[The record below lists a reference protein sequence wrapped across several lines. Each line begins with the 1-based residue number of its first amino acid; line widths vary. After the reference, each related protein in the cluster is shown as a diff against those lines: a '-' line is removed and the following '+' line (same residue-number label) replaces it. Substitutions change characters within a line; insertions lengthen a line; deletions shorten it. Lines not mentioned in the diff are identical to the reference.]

1 MKKLRSALALLLC
14 LALSLTLTPAAFA
27 EEPTGDYLVWE
38 ETPAA
43 NEAAPVIEIQP
54 QNTTAADGT
63 QTTFSVTAAGGS
75 LKYQWQYRTSSSG
88 SWTNSTSTSGKTK
101 NYTVNARTAIDGYQ
115 YRCRVSNS
123 AGTVY
128 TSVVTLTVS
137 SSSVSKP
144 VITQQPTNFSAPNG
158 TQTTISVTAT
168 GTELQYLWQYRK
180 NSSSSWTNSRIFTVN
195 ARTSIN
201 GYQYRC
207 RVSNSAGEVY
217 TNVVTL
223 TVTSPSA
230 IPTIT
235 TQPRSVT
242 AADGTPTTFII
253 DAIGTDLNYQ
263 WQYRTSSSGSWKDST
278 AESGKTDEYTV
289 NARTAINGYQYRCKV
304 SNAAGTAYSN
314 VVTLTVATK
323 PVITTQPK
331 SITAP
336 DGATVTMSVEASG
349 VDLSYQWQCRDLSGA
364 SWRDADEGGAKTNT
378 ISLNASNIS
387 SVFGYRE
394 YRCIVSNIAGTVY
407 SDMATLRKM
416 TAPTIT
422 TQPQSV
428 TAAAGTTATFTI
440 AASGDGLNYQW
451 QYCANESGAWVDS
464 SATSGKTKTYTVN
477 ARAAIDG
484 YQYRC
489 KVSNS
494 AGTVYSSI
502 VTLTVVTKPTITT
515 QPTNVT
521 AADGTT
527 ATFTVAASGTG
538 LSYQWQY
545 RTSASG
551 AWKDSTSPS
560 GKMSAYTVNARAAIN
575 GYQYRCK
582 VSNSAGTVYSS
593 IVTLTVATT
602 PTITTQPT
610 NVTAAAGTTATFTIA
625 ASGTDLQYQ
634 WQYRVSASSAWMDTT
649 EAGGKTNTYTVNAR
663 AAINGYQYRCRV
675 YNAAGEVYSDVVT
688 LSTHLDPPTITAAT
702 VMGTM
707 VTLTWSAVPAAASY
721 TVYLAKSGDA
731 LEAHESG
738 ITGTTLTIS
747 GLDKNTSYN
756 FAVDAVADAL
766 TARSTA
772 VTVTTEDITYR
783 ALLIGEENFS
793 KRCTR
798 NRGDVGLM
806 SNMLSSV
813 KGPDGGRYSIET
825 CYDVDNSAIH
835 SAIFSTF
842 SGADSDDVS
851 LFFIASHGVT
861 SDADGTYAGALLTL
875 VNGGPSTEYLPLE
888 TLASWLGLVP
898 GKVIVIL
905 GSCGSGAAVFEGADS
920 QNGIA
925 ANAAQADPDAFNE
938 AVVQAFAGEDRL
950 VLSGEHTYYFGENGG
965 DATLQFNLGDF
976 CTSKFYVLTASRHQ
990 ELSWGSE
997 RERCN
1002 IFTKHL
1008 IAGVSN
1014 TMPADTDGDSAVTL
1028 HELFLYI
1035 KENATGPY
1043 VVSGVTYYQNVQEYP
1058 KNSSYKL
1065 FKK

>member
-14 LALSLTLTPAAFA
+14 LAISLTLTPAAFA

-168 GTELQYLWQYRK
+168 GTGLQYQWEYRK
-180 NSSSSWTNSRIFTVN
+180 SSSGAWTNSIAASANSRIFTVN
-195 ARTSIN
+195 ARTAIN

-230 IPTIT
+230 LPTIT
-235 TQPRSVT
+235 TQPRS
-242 AADGTPTTFII
+242 
-253 DAIGTDLNYQ
+253 
-263 WQYRTSSSGSWKDST
+263 
-278 AESGKTDEYTV
+278 
-289 NARTAINGYQYRCKV
+289 
-304 SNAAGTAYSN
+304 
-314 VVTLTVATK
+314 
-323 PVITTQPK
+323 
-331 SITAP
+331 
-336 DGATVTMSVEASG
+336 
-349 VDLSYQWQCRDLSGA
+349 
-364 SWRDADEGGAKTNT
+364 
-378 ISLNASNIS
+378 
-387 SVFGYRE
+387 
-394 YRCIVSNIAGTVY
+394 
-407 SDMATLRKM
+407 
-416 TAPTIT
+416 
-422 TQPQSV
+422 
-428 TAAAGTTATFTI
+428 
-440 AASGDGLNYQW
+440 
-451 QYCANESGAWVDS
+451 
-464 SATSGKTKTYTVN
+464 
-477 ARAAIDG
+477 
-484 YQYRC
+484 
-489 KVSNS
+489 
-494 AGTVYSSI
+494 
-502 VTLTVVTKPTITT
+502 
-515 QPTNVT
+515 VT

-551 AWKDSTSPS
+551 AWKDSTASS
-560 GKMSAYTVNARAAIN
+560 GKTSAYTVNARTAIN

-593 IVTLTVATT
+593 IVTLTVAAM
-602 PTITTQPT
+602 PTITTQPSS
-610 NVTAAAGTTATFTIA
+610 VIAADGTKATFTIA
-625 ASGTDLQYQ
+625 ASGPDLQYQ
-634 WQYRVSASSAWMDTT
+634 WQYRASSYSAWTDSTAT
-649 EAGGKTNTYTVNAR
+649 SGKTKTYTVNAR
-663 AAINGYQYRCRV
+663 AAISGYQYRCRV
-675 YNAAGEVYSDVVT
+675 YNAVGEVYSAVVT
-688 LSTHLDPPTITAAT
+688 LNIQLDAPSITSAT
-702 VMGTM
+702 VKGTI

-721 TVYLAKSGDA
+721 EVYMAKSGDA

-738 ITGTTLTIS
+738 ITGTTFTIS

-756 FAVDAVADAL
+756 FAVAAVSGSCNAM
-766 TARSTA
+766 SS
-772 VTVTTEDITYR
+772 TVTLTTGDSDGVTTYR

-793 KRCTR
+793 PRCTR

-813 KGPDGGRYSIET
+813 SGPDGGRYSIAT
-825 CYDVDNSAIH
+825 RYDVDNNAIH
-835 SAIFSTF
+835 SAIISTF

-851 LFFIASHGVT
+851 LFFIATHGVT
-861 SDADGTYAGALLTL
+861 NLADGTYAGALSTL
-875 VNGGPSTEYLPLE
+875 VSGGPGSDSLPLE
-888 TLASWLGLVP
+888 TLASWLGAVP
-898 GKVIVIL
+898 GKVIVFL

-976 CTSKFYVLTASRHQ
+976 CTSKFYVLTAARHQ
-990 ELSWGSE
+990 ESSWGWEAADNPSLS
-997 RERCN
+997 RN
-1002 IFTKHL
+1002 VFTDAL
-1008 IAGVSN
+1008 VNGVMN
-1014 TMPADTDGDSAVTL
+1014 TMPADTNGDSVVNL

-1035 KENATGPY
+1035 KANATD
-1043 VVSGVTYYQNVQEYP
+1043 VSPSQGYYQHVQEYP
-1058 KNSSYKL
+1058 KNSTYKL